1 MRASPCGVSCHA
13 ARNESRQLLS
23 PPAQCEGMSTVC
35 SRKSAIE
42 PLNPYVLGA
51 HILNDHSA
59 CTDARFAEIDLITD
73 YQMLCA
79 WVFHSGVLPLA
90 CVRPDDRLRGAP
102 A

>member
-1 MRASPCGVSCHA
+1 MWGLWPRTAKD
-13 ARNESRQLLS
+13 ESRQSLS
-23 PPAQCEGMSTVC
+23 PSAACEGMAAVC

-90 CVRPDDRLRGAP
+90 CVRPEYRLRGAP